1 MNYNNILLINTSNII
16 LKNNKDYYCLELP
29 KNILYNGVIT
39 NYDGFSS
46 KYLQFLKQNKIKL
59 LWNKD
64 LLIICNAMNNKYDKD
79 KIYYLFKE
87 INYRT
92 VKIMNENSFLK
103 VNQNNNYLIMDD
115 VIRLFYL
122 DKYNVKRIL
131 ILDSELY
138 YPHEIR
144 MLIANRSLKKTLYI
158 IGKFD
163 KKYIADNLEY
173 YYFENLNEFFLENH
187 SM

>member
-1 MNYNNILLINTSNII
+1 
-16 LKNNKDYYCLELP
+16 
-29 KNILYNGVIT
+29 
-39 NYDGFSS
+39 
-46 KYLQFLKQNKIKL
+46 
-59 LWNKD
+59 
-64 LLIICNAMNNKYDKD
+64 
-79 KIYYLFKE
+79 
-87 INYRT
+87 
-92 VKIMNENSFLK
+92 
-103 VNQNNNYLIMDD
+103 MDD

-122 DKYNVKRIL
+122 DKYNVKRIM
-131 ILDSELY
+131 ILDLELY

-144 MLIANRSLKKTLYI
+144 MLIANRSSKKTLYI